1 MSKQYVKCL
10 VDYLHGMTKGEV
22 YKVVSRSP
30 VEEDVVK
37 VVNGLGEDTRLVV
50 KAGFFEYVEASSEQL
65 TKKRSVKPL
74 TEYEQ
79 RYILDR
85 PDQSSRSL
93 AKELWGEAK
102 RKSSI
107 NDFRKR
113 VADKYFEGANK
124 TRLMESV
131 EQLKGAPDVP
141 NTVPRKKPVSAKKQ
155 LDIYP
160 IQTSLEV
167 GANVTHLMIPDT
179 QVKPDIDM
187 SYLSWIGEYIADKKP
202 EVLVMIGDWS
212 DMPSLSSYDKGT
224 KAIEGKRV
232 HEDIAAGIEGMNLM
246 LKPLYDVQ
254 QKELEKFGEV
264 LYKPKMVMTLGNH
277 EERIMRHVN
286 ANPELAGLLS
296 YDNLRYEEF
305 GWEVYD
311 YLEPAI
317 INGVTYIHYMP
328 NPMTGKPYGGAA
340 LNILKNVGESFCM
353 GHKQTLDVATRYLPS
368 SGRQQWAII
377 AGAAYPHEEG
387 YKGYTGNRHYRGI
400 VVKHQVK
407 NGTFNP
413 MFVDLE
419 YLKNRYEG
427 LEE

>member
-10 VDYLHGMTKGEV
+10 VGNLVGMSKGSV
-22 YKVVSRSP
+22 YKVTYGPTDQGDFETIDDDGYIAQWYLDEKSFELVEQP
-30 VEEDVVK
+30 V
-37 VVNGLGEDTRLVV
+37 
-50 KAGFFEYVEASSEQL
+50 
-65 TKKRSVKPL
+65 KKRSVKPL

-85 PDQSSRSL
+85 PEDSSRSL
-93 AKELWGEAK
+93 TKQLWGVSSK

-113 VADKYFEGANK
+113 VAGGQSKPTQRVKKQAEELRK
-124 TRLMESV
+124 ES
-131 EQLKGAPDVP
+131 PDVP
-141 NTVPRKKPVSAKKQ
+141 NTVPRKKPSIAKKQ

-167 GANVTHLMIPDT
+167 GSNVTHLMIPDT

-202 EVLVMIGDWS
+202 EVLVHIGDHT
-212 DMPSLSSYDKGT
+212 DFASLSSYDKGT

-232 HEDIAAGIEGMNLM
+232 HEDIDAAIEGMNLL
-246 LKPLYDVQ
+246 LKPLYDLQ
-254 QKELEKFGEV
+254 QQEMKEFGEV
-264 LYKPKMVMTLGNH
+264 LYKPKMVLTLGNH
-277 EERIMRHVN
+277 EERLMRHVN
-286 ANPELAGLLS
+286 ANPELSGLLS

-317 INGVTYIHYMP
+317 VNGVTYIHYMP